1 MKYFA
6 LFFLL
11 AYSHSF
17 GQSKHLSNL
26 AYGKFPQQV
35 LDLYIPEGNLKNSPV
50 VILLHGG
57 AWSMGGLEYTS
68 KHAQDICNQGF
79 VVANVDYR
87 YVNEKISAK
96 DLLADIETAVT
107 YVSDVSN
114 KYGYSKNG
122 YHIVGISAGAH
133 LALLYGYTKKNM
145 RSITALC
152 APSRLDSPEA
162 LEFIIKNGHLD
173 IIEKLAGSKINLNGT
188 NPAFVAI
195 SPFNNVSNTSTL
207 LIHGGADPLVNVS
220 QSQNLY
226 AELKSKGIESKLVIR
241 EGKGHDVGMNSP
253 DTEVQNIKI
262 LRNGLFNII
271 SKFSK
276 EKRNYEHS

>member
-1 MKYFA
+1 MKPFV

-11 AYSHSF
+11 AYFTSF

-26 AYGKFPQQV
+26 IYGKSPQQV
-35 LDLYIPEGNLKNSPV
+35 LDLYIPDGYLKDSPV
-50 VILLHGG
+50 VILIHGG

-68 KHAQDICNQGF
+68 KHAQDICNKGF
-79 VVANVDYR
+79 IVANVDYR
-87 YVNEKISAK
+87 YVTEKISAK

-107 YVSDVSN
+107 YVSGVAN
-114 KYGYSKNG
+114 KYGYAKEG

-133 LALLYGYTKKNM
+133 LALLYGYTKKGM
-145 RSITALC
+145 KSITALC
-152 APSRLDSPEA
+152 APSRLDSPQA

-173 IIEKLAGSKINLNGT
+173 IIEKLAGSKINMSGA

-195 SPFNNVSNTSTL
+195 SPFNTISSVPTL
-207 LIHGGADPLVNVS
+207 LIHGDADPLVDVS

-226 AELKSKGIESKLVIR
+226 RELKSKGVETKLIIR

-253 DTEVQNIKI
+253 DTEAQNIKDI
-262 LRNGLFNII
+262 TEWIMQHN
-271 SKFSK
+271 K
-276 EKRNYEHS
+276 

>member
-1 MKYFA
+1 MMKH
-6 LFFLL
+6 FFLFL
-11 AYSHSF
+11 VFVHFISF
-17 GQSKHLSNL
+17 SQTKHFSNL
-26 AYGKFPQQV
+26 AYGKTSQQV
-35 LDLYIPEGNLKNSPV
+35 LDLYIPDGNLKNLPV

-68 KHAQDICNQGF
+68 NHAQDLCNKGL

-87 YVNEKISAK
+87 YVNEKISAQ
-96 DLLADIETAVT
+96 DLLADIGTAIT
-107 YVSDVSN
+107 YVSDLAP
-114 KYGYSKNG
+114 KYGYAKNR

-133 LALLYGYTKKNM
+133 LALLYGYTKKDL

-173 IIEKLAGSKINLNGT
+173 IIEKLAGTKLNSNGP
-188 NPAFVAI
+188 NPGFIAI
-195 SPFNNVSNTSTL
+195 SPFNNISNIPTL
-207 LIHGGADPLVNVS
+207 LIHGNADPLVNIS

-226 AELKSKGIESKLVIR
+226 KELQDKGVETKLIIR

-253 DTEVQNIKI
+253 ETEIQNINDITEWIVMHK
-262 LRNGLFNII
+262 
-271 SKFSK
+271 K
-276 EKRNYEHS
+276 